1 MGLTKKKTCAF
12 SMMRFFNA
20 DYSKLFPK
28 RTVSRRRA
36 TRCYCCKRNP
46 AIKVGPNARSL
57 SPFCTYSRHRVA
69 LTHLA
74 ARAARL
80 SFSLYGKHSLDT
92 AVYAFPS
99 HYTESIHSTLLSTP
113 LFIIPLELHM
123 LFGTKCL

>member
-92 AVYAFPS
+92 AVYTAV
-99 HYTESIHSTLLSTP
+99 HYP
-113 LFIIPLELHM
+113 
-123 LFGTKCL
+123 FGTAHAFRDKVLIIIELDQLLFHIAK